1 MSKCFHKGGFP
12 VRTGRV
18 AYLSYASGLGVQGN
32 ALREVLSHAV
42 YFWVENGRPLFII
55 CAIMIDVKILRERP
69 DFVKEKIALKKFDCD
84 IDAILAFDVERRKAL
99 VAFEEARNAQNTASK
114 AMAELP
120 KGSPEFKEK
129 VAEMKSVSAK
139 VKELQAV
146 SDEMEKKW
154 KSMLLTIPNIPD
166 DSVPVGKSD
175 KDNVTVYTWG
185 DIDKIKNAKP
195 HWDLPFFGEL
205 LDFQR
210 GVKVTGAGFPFYVG
224 DMARL
229 VRSLLALFLDEA
241 RNNGYRELMCPIMV
255 NAASATAT
263 GQLPDKEGQMYHDAQ
278 DDYYMIPTAE
288 VPVTNFYRDEVFEE
302 SQLPIYACGYTPCFR
317 REAGSWGKDV
327 RGLNRLHQFDKVELV
342 KWVHPDHGME
352 ELEKLRKDAEGILQ
366 KLNLPYRVL
375 AICTGDIGFPHAKQF
390 DLEVWAA
397 GQQKWLEV
405 SSCSC
410 FTDFQAR
417 RANIRFK
424 PADGG
429 KPHNVYTLNGSGL
442 AIPRVLAALLENN
455 VRDDGKVEIPEVL
468 RKWYGGETI
477 G

>member
-1 MSKCFHKGGFP
+1 
-12 VRTGRV
+12 
-18 AYLSYASGLGVQGN
+18 
-32 ALREVLSHAV
+32 
-42 YFWVENGRPLFII
+42 
-55 CAIMIDVKILRERP
+55 MIDVKILREQP
-69 DFVKEKIALKKFDCD
+69 EKVKRLVSLKKFDCD
-84 IDAILAFDVERRKAL
+84 IDAIIAFDAERRRA
-99 VAFEEARNAQNTASK
+99 VSAFEDARAAQNAASK

-120 KGSPEFKEK
+120 KGSPEFLAK

-139 VKELQAV
+139 VKELSAAA
-146 SDEMEKKW
+146 DAAEAKW
-154 KSMLLTIPNIPD
+154 KQMLLTIPNMPD
-166 DSVPVGKSD
+166 ESVPVGKSD

-185 DIDKIKNAKP
+185 DIDSIKNAKP
-195 HWDLPFFGEL
+195 HWDLPFFDEM
-205 LDFQR
+205 LDFKR
-210 GVKVTGAGFPFYVG
+210 GVKVTGAGFPFYTG

-241 RNNGYRELMCPIMV
+241 RSNGYRELMCPVMV

-288 VPVTNFYRDEVFEE
+288 VPITNFYRDETFEE
-302 SQLPIYACGYTPCFR
+302 SQLPVYACGYTPCFR

-342 KWVHPDHGME
+342 KWVHPDKGFE
-352 ELEKLRKDAEGILQ
+352 ELDKLRKDAEGILQ
-366 KLNLPYRVL
+366 KLCLPYRVL
-375 AICTGDIGFPHAKQF
+375 AICTGDIGFPHAKQY

-417 RANIRFK
+417 RANIRFR

-429 KPHNVYTLNGSGL
+429 KPRHVYTLNGSGL

-455 VRDDGKVEIPEVL
+455 VRDDGKVAVPEVL
-468 RKWYGGETI
+468 KKWFGADTI